1 LEAGNKIWYKFPNL
15 APYDVKENVIMVTNS
30 NSAKYIQEIKQSIY
44 SFAAEIEWKN
54 MWTLEE
60 AGIRFSK
67 NETLFLL
74 RDEKGA
80 LGHIWF
86 DQEYCYNLYVHPR
99 RKKGTAER
107 FTYHCFNFIPHKEI
121 FAYADGWNKKAI
133 KHFEKVGGIEISS
146 YL

>member
-1 LEAGNKIWYKFPNL
+1 MEDRIWYKFINQ
-15 APYDVKENVIMVTNS
+15 APYDVDENVIMVTNS
-30 NSAKYIQEIKQSIY
+30 NSAKYIQEIKQSID
-44 SFAAEIEWKN
+44 SFNAEIEWEG

-67 NETLFLL
+67 NEILFLL

-80 LGHIWF
+80 LGHTWF
-86 DQEYCYNLYVHPR
+86 DQDYWYNLYVHPR

-107 FTYHCFNFIPHKEI
+107 FTYHCFNFIPYKEI
-121 FAYADGWNKKAI
+121 FCYGESWNIKAI
-133 KHFEKVGGIEISS
+133 KHLEKVGGIKISS